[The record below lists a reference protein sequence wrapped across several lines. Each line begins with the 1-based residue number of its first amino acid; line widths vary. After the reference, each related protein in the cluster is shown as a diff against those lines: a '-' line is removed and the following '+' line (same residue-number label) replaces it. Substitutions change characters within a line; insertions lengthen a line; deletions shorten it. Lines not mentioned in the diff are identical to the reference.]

1 MLTTT
6 VDGLW
11 VLQAVTGV
19 EQLCP
24 ELGLRPLLP
33 KLETPEHALRHPVVP
48 ELVACGALDEAGNAD
63 PMIRE
68 WLTVLLRRD
77 LGLLLNISVPG
88 REPTRAAICRFAT
101 WWVVLERHAELVRLY
116 PAGTAGDEGAATEL
130 VVGQIER
137 LCGVAEA
144 APLRPVTLDTEE
156 LLESV
161 HDAASL
167 KSFLLRHNLDVD
179 QLHIVTMAADP
190 ARSASAAIVAVQAG
204 AGPDKTARF
213 AIGESSVAIVD
224 TPAGRLCVQGVTSG
238 GRRYQVISPGSRTD
252 IGSAVR
258 RLIGNLPAGDEWF
271 SYRRVV

>member
-1 MLTTT
+1 VLTTT

-77 LGLLLNISVPG
+77 LGLLLNINVPG

-161 HDAASL
+161 HDAAGL

-213 AIGESSVAIVD
+213 AIGESSMAIVD

>member
-19 EQLCP
+19 EQTCP

-33 KLETPEHALRHPVVP
+33 RLDTPERALRHPVVAD
-48 ELVACGALDEAGNAD
+48 LVAAGALDESGNAD

-77 LGLLLNISVPG
+77 LGLLVSMGVPG

-101 WWVVLERHAELVRLY
+101 WWVVLERHGNLVRLY
-116 PAGTAGDEGAATEL
+116 PAGTAGDESGASEL

-144 APLRPVTLDTEE
+144 APLRPVTLDTER

-161 HDAASL
+161 RDTASL
-167 KSFLLRHNLDVD
+167 RSFLLSQHLDVD
-179 QLHIVTMAADP
+179 QLQMVTMATDP
-190 ARSASAAIVAVQAG
+190 ARSAHATIVALQAG
-204 AGPDKTARF
+204 IGADEMARIVVGDC
-213 AIGESSVAIVD
+213 AVTIVD
-224 TPAGRLCVQGVTSG
+224 TPAGRVCVESVTSG
-238 GRRYQVISPGSRTD
+238 RRRYQVLSPGSRSD
-252 IGSAVR
+252 IGGAVQ
-258 RLIGNLPAGDEWF
+258 RLIRRLPAGEEWY

>member
-6 VDGLW
+6 IDGLW

-33 KLETPEHALRHPVVP
+33 RLETPELALRHPVVA
-48 ELVACGALDEAGNAD
+48 ELKACGALDEAGNAD

-77 LGLLLNISVPG
+77 LGLLLNINVPG
-88 REPTRAAICRFAT
+88 RDPTRAAICRFAT
-101 WWVVLERHAELVRLY
+101 WWVVLERHGNLVRLY
-116 PAGTAGDEGAATEL
+116 PAGTASESATATEL
-130 VVGQIER
+130 VVGQVER

-144 APLRPVTLDTEE
+144 APLRPVTVDTKE

-161 HDAASL
+161 HDAGSL
-167 KSFLLRHNLDVD
+167 KSFLLKQRLDVD

-190 ARSASAAIVAVQAG
+190 GRSASAAIVAVQAG
-204 AGPDKTARF
+204 VGPDRTARL
-213 AIGESSVAIVD
+213 AIGESAVAIVD
-224 TPAGRLCVQGVTSG
+224 TAAGRVCVEGMTSG
-238 GRRYQVISPGSRTD
+238 GRRYQVLSPGSRSD
-252 IGSAVR
+252 IAAAVQ
-258 RLIGNLPAGDEWF
+258 RLIQNLPAGEEWY

>member
-1 MLTTT
+1 VLTTT

-33 KLETPEHALRHPVVP
+33 KLETAEFALRHPVVP

-68 WLTVLLRRD
+68 WMTVLLRRD

-101 WWVVLERHAELVRLY
+101 WWVVLERHDELVRLY
-116 PAGTAGDEGAATEL
+116 PAGTAGDEAAATEL
-130 VVGQIER
+130 VVGQVER

-144 APLRPVTLDTEE
+144 APLRPVTVDTEE

-179 QLHIVTMAADP
+179 QLHIVTTAADP
-190 ARSASAAIVAVQAG
+190 ARSASATIVAVQAG

-213 AIGESSVAIVD
+213 AIGESSVAIID
-224 TPAGRLCVQGVTSG
+224 TAAGRLCVEGVPSG
-238 GRRYQVISPGSRTD
+238 ERRYQVVSPGSRSD
-252 IGSAVR
+252 IGTALR
-258 RLIGNLPAGDEWF
+258 RLIGNLPAGDEWY

>member
-1 MLTTT
+1 VLTTT

-33 KLETPEHALRHPVVP
+33 KLETPEYVLRHPVVG

-77 LGLLLNISVPG
+77 LGLLLNINVPG

-101 WWVVLERHAELVRLY
+101 WWVVLERHSELVRLY
-116 PAGTAGDEGAATEL
+116 PAGTAGDEAAATEL
-130 VVGQIER
+130 LVGQVER

-144 APLRPVTLDTEE
+144 APLKPVTVETDD

-190 ARSASAAIVAVQAG
+190 ARSAAAAIVAVQAG

-213 AIGESSVAIVD
+213 AIGESAVSIVD
-224 TPAGRLCVQGVTSG
+224 TPAGRLCVEGVTSG
-238 GRRYQVISPGSRTD
+238 GRRYQIITPGSRTD
-252 IGSAVR
+252 IGSALR
-258 RLIGNLPAGDEWF
+258 RLIRNLPAGDEWY

>member
-1 MLTTT
+1 VLTTT

-33 KLETPEHALRHPVVP
+33 KLETPEFALRHPVVH

-68 WLTVLLRRD
+68 WMTVLLRRD
-77 LGLLLNISVPG
+77 LGLLLHINVPG
-88 REPTRAAICRFAT
+88 RDPTRAAICRFAS
-101 WWVVLERHAELVRLY
+101 WWVVLERHNDLVRLY
-116 PAGTAGDEGAATEL
+116 PAGTARDEAGATEL
-130 VVGQIER
+130 VVGQVER

-144 APLRPVTLDTEE
+144 APLRPVTVETED

-167 KSFLLRHNLDVD
+167 KTFLIRQNLDVD
-179 QLHIVTMAADP
+179 QLHIVTMATDP
-190 ARSASAAIVAVQAG
+190 ARSASAAIVALQAG
-204 AGPDKTARF
+204 AGPDKTARL
-213 AIGESSVAIVD
+213 AIGESAVAIVD
-224 TPAGRLCVQGVTSG
+224 TAAGRLCVEGVTSG

-258 RLIGNLPAGDEWF
+258 RLIGNLPAGDEWY

>member
-1 MLTTT
+1 VLTTT

-68 WLTVLLRRD
+68 WMTVLLRRD

-101 WWVVLERHAELVRLY
+101 WWVVLERHADLVRLY
-116 PAGTAGDEGAATEL
+116 PAGTARDEAAATEL
-130 VVGQIER
+130 VVGQVER

-144 APLRPVTLDTEE
+144 APLRPVTVETED

-161 HDAASL
+161 KDAASL
-167 KSFLLRHNLDVD
+167 KSFLLRQNLDVD

-204 AGPDKTARF
+204 VGPDQTARF
-213 AIGESSVAIVD
+213 AIGDSVVAIVD
-224 TPAGRLCVQGVTSG
+224 TPAGRLCVEGVTSR
-238 GRRYQVISPGSRTD
+238 GRRYQVLTPGSRTD
-252 IGSAVR
+252 IGSALR
-258 RLIGNLPAGDEWF
+258 RLIGNLPAGDEWY

>member
-6 VDGLW
+6 LDGLW

-19 EQLCP
+19 EQTCP

-33 KLETPEHALRHPVVP
+33 RLDTPERALRHPVAA
-48 ELVACGALDEAGNAD
+48 ELVAAGALDEAGNAD

-77 LGLLLNISVPG
+77 LGLLVSMGVPG

-101 WWVVLERHAELVRLY
+101 WWVVLERHDDQVRLY
-116 PAGTAGDEGAATEL
+116 PAGTASDEAGASEL

-144 APLRPVTLDTEE
+144 APLRPVTLDTEQ

-161 HDAASL
+161 RDAASL
-167 KSFLLRHNLDVD
+167 RSFLLSQRLDVD
-179 QLHIVTMAADP
+179 QLQIVTMAADP
-190 ARSASAAIVAVQAG
+190 ARSAHASIVALQAG
-204 AGPDKTARF
+204 VGPDEMARLVV
-213 AIGESSVAIVD
+213 GDSTVSIVD
-224 TPAGRLCVQGVTSG
+224 TPAGRVCVESVISG
-238 GRRYQVISPGSRTD
+238 QRRYQMLSPGSRSD
-252 IGSAVR
+252 IGGAVQ
-258 RLIGNLPAGDEWF
+258 RLIRRFPAGEEWY

>member
-33 KLETPEHALRHPVVP
+33 KLETPEFALRHPVVP
-48 ELVACGALDEAGNAD
+48 DLVACGALDEAGNAD

-77 LGLLLNISVPG
+77 LGLLVNIGVPG
-88 REPTRAAICRFAT
+88 RDPTRAAICRFAT
-101 WWVVLERHAELVRLY
+101 WWVVLERHGDLVRLY
-116 PAGTAGDEGAATEL
+116 PAGTASDEAAATEL
-130 VVGQIER
+130 VVGQVER

-144 APLRPVTLDTEE
+144 APLKPVTVDTEE

-161 HDAASL
+161 RDAASL
-167 KSFLLRHNLDVD
+167 RSFLLRQNLDVD

-190 ARSASAAIVAVQAG
+190 ARSAHANNVALQAG
-204 AGPDKTARF
+204 VGPETTARF
-213 AIGESSVAIVD
+213 TIGDSTVAIVD
-224 TPAGRLCVQGVTSG
+224 TSAGRVCVEGVISG
-238 GRRYQVISPGSRTD
+238 GRRYQVISPGSRSD
-252 IGSAVR
+252 IGAAVQ
-258 RLIGNLPAGDEWF
+258 RLIRNLPAGEEWY